1 MDDILTRLGRKDDKY
16 YIISAAANIGV
27 KELCSDVMYKLD
39 EIHQMEAEMTDEAKA
54 QMNNENFIW
63 DKPEPPVPE
72 FDDFDDD
79 FDDDFEDDLDND
91 DFVDGNTELADDEMS
106 EDDLP
111 VNDDFKD
118 ENGLTDDNF
127 DDERK

>member
-1 MDDILTRLGRKDDKY
+1 M
-16 YIISAAANIGV
+16 SS
-27 KELCSDVMYKLD
+27 C
-39 EIHQMEAEMTDEAKA
+39 
-54 QMNNENFIW
+54 
-63 DKPEPPVPE
+63 
-72 FDDFDDD
+72 
-79 FDDDFEDDLDND
+79 FEDDLDND

-118 ENGLTDDNF
+118 ENDLTDDNF